1 MRKVP
6 ERNLLQYPH
15 VTGQNMTKLNVC
27 MLAAVEPRAVTAEAM
42 APNRHRWHRRLEDRM
57 ANSAVTSTSVDVSP
71 TKHDGKCTRI
81 KQGIDSWNLM
91 DFPSKLN

>member
-1 MRKVP
+1 MTTLPKGSKSFMRKVP
-6 ERNLLQYPH
+6 EGNLLQYPH

-57 ANSAVTSTSVDVSP
+57 ANSGVTSTRWMCPQQSMMANVP
-71 TKHDGKCTRI
+71 G
-81 KQGIDSWNLM
+81 
-91 DFPSKLN
+91 